1 MADEPNNGAG
11 VDQGEAGVVFTEEQQ
26 AKVDELVG
34 TRLERQAAKNEE
46 AIAQAITEAK
56 EKWQAEAE
64 EAAKIA
70 NLPEAEKEKHAQQKR
85 NEELETVNAEKE
97 TLKQQLNHLNMVNA
111 ASSLL
116 ADKGMVADEAVL
128 SFVVR
133 DDADST
139 QQAVNDFVKLVEDKA
154 EAKRQESLK
163 GFTPKLGVGNGSQ
176 GKSFGTLVAERT
188 NQQNNTNVADDF
200 FGAKK

>member
-1 MADEPNNGAG
+1 MAEDPNNGNGATT
-11 VDQGEAGVVFTEEQQ
+11 GEGEVTFTEEQQ
-26 AKVDELVG
+26 AKVDELIG
-34 TRLERQAAKNEE
+34 TRLDRQAAKNEE
-46 AIAQAITEAK
+46 TIAQAITQAK

-70 NLPEAEKEKHAQQKR
+70 KLPEAEKEKHAQQKR
-85 NEELETVNAEKE
+85 NEELETANAEKE

-116 ADKGMVADEAVL
+116 ADKGMLADEAVL

-163 GFTPKLGVGNGSQ
+163 GSTPKLGNSNSGQ
-176 GKSFGTLVAERT
+176 GKSFGTLAAERT
-188 NQQNNTNVADDF
+188 NQHNNTEVATDF
-200 FGAKK
+200 FGIKK

>member
-1 MADEPNNGAG
+1 MTNGTDNGAG
-11 VDQGEAGVVFTEEQQ
+11 VDQGASEVTFTEEQQ

-46 AIAQAITEAK
+46 AIAKAINNAK
-56 EKWQAEAE
+56 EKWQAEAD

-154 EAKRQESLK
+154 EAKRQETLK
-163 GFTPKLGVGNGSQ
+163 GLTPKIGSGSGEQ
-176 GKSFGTLVAERT
+176 GKSFGTLAAERM
-188 NQQNNTNVADDF
+188 NQHNNTDVATDF
-200 FGAKK
+200 FGVKN

>member
-46 AIAQAITEAK
+46 AIAQAISEAK

-176 GKSFGTLVAERT
+176 GKSFGTLAAERT